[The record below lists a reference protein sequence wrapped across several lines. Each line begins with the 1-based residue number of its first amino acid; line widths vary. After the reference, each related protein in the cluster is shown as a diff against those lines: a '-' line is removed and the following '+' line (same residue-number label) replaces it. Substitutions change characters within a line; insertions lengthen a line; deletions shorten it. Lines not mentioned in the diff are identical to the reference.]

1 MEERVKELEHRM
13 GLAENRVS
21 VVETK
26 VDSVKDDIKEI
37 KDFQS
42 KIMLWLIGLMGTS
55 VVTLLTVIL
64 NMMRK

>member
-1 MEERVKELEHRM
+1 MDQEERIRLI
-13 GLAENRVS
+13 ENRMS
-21 VVETK
+21 IVETK
-26 VDSVKDDIKEI
+26 VDSVKQDIKDI

-64 NMMRK
+64 NMARK